1 MRNNKLEVKHIII
14 APIII
19 FVIILF
25 VFVVGY
31 IISCVDPK
39 HSITGYSIAISFV
52 GVFATFGGAYLGA
65 KISGE
70 NTQKLELKRQRIQYL
85 PVSLDLLKK
94 VKMNFDEVDN
104 EIFKIEPKYSK
115 KCLKENMLYD
125 RVTELNN
132 IDVHN
137 ANNLFNYFKVNGK
150 SKINQINNIIQ
161 KENAYYIMAFNE
173 HLFITIH
180 SYCSIIGSILNEY
193 ERVSNFEVEELEKIQ
208 YIVPNLEI
216 FLGKLQ
222 VFHYQFEELI
232 EYTYENLLEDK
243 ELKKIYKVIKKY

>member
-1 MRNNKLEVKHIII
+1 MKNTKVKEILILVSIIM
-14 APIII
+14 P
-19 FVIILF
+19 IILF

-31 IISCVDPK
+31 IISYFDPK

-52 GVFATFGGAYLGA
+52 GIFATFGGAYLGA

-70 NTQKLELKRQRIQYL
+70 NTRKLELKRQRIQYL

-132 IDVHN
+132 IDVNN

-150 SKINQINNIIQ
+150 SKINQINNIMQ

-173 HLFITIH
+173 NLFVTIH

-193 ERVSNFEVEELEKIQ
+193 ERVSNYEVEELEKIQ
-208 YIVPNLEI
+208 YIVPNLET

-232 EYTYENLLEDK
+232 DYTYENLLEDK
-243 ELKKIYKVIKKY
+243 ELKKAYKVIKKY